1 MELDLTPRPVSGVS
15 PYSGTPAGEGRREKR
30 FAAAATA
37 AATAGAGAA
46 ATGPRN
52 IAATV
57 ATAAAAVAEV
67 AAAVAVAAAAATAAA
82 AAAAATVNEM
92 MIVPERRGE
101 REMETKRKDEL
112 IAGLKKVA
120 DSKRG
125 REGEVEG
132 EREGGG
138 GGGAG
143 DCGET
148 NKLHRGHLIFAV
160 STGDELSRCDDNLN
174 YRSDEVVKKI
184 ASTRRNVRNLFCGK
198 AS

>member
-1 MELDLTPRPVSGVS
+1 MGHRVC
-15 PYSGTPAGEGRREKR
+15 RQR
-30 FAAAATA
+30 
-37 AATAGAGAA
+37 
-46 ATGPRN
+46 
-52 IAATV
+52 ATV

-67 AAAVAVAAAAATAAA
+67 AAAVAVAAAAATTAAAA
-82 AAAAATVNEM
+82 AAAAATVNDLEM
-92 MIVPERRGE
+92 MILPERRGE

-112 IAGLKKVA
+112 IVGSKT

-125 REGEVEG
+125 REGEEG
-132 EREGGG
+132 GGGG